1 MRKGSVYI
9 YEHYAGVNS
18 VSSCTCT
25 VLACFEH
32 TDVILVLAVGSK
44 PDSRRRE
51 VGGNATALSPFL
63 VNACLCRE
71 KGWYV
76 R

>member
-9 YEHYAGVNS
+9 YEHYAGGNS
-18 VSSCTCT
+18 VSTRTCT
-25 VLACFEH
+25 ILAYIEH

-71 KGWYV
+71 IGWYI